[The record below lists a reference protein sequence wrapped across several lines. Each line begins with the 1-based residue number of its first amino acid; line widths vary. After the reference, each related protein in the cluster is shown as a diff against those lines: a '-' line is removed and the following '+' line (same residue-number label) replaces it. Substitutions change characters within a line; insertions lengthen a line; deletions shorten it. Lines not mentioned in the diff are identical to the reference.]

1 MLWGPYAGW
10 TQTVMFID
18 DLKSF
23 NKEKAQL
30 VKPEELAVSLKVKE
44 EPAEY
49 DLKPLFEMKTEALD
63 AAKAIDLKIKEEECI
78 GKVSSVKNLKRQSSS
93 MMQSPAPKA
102 KSNKKKRK

>member
-30 VKPEELAVSLKVKE
+30 AKPEELAVNLKVKE
-44 EPAEY
+44 EPTEC
-49 DLKPLFEMKTEALD
+49 DLKPLFEMKTDALD
-63 AAKAIDLKIKEEECI
+63 AAKAIDLKIKEEECFE
-78 GKVSSVKNLKRQSSS
+78 KVSSVKNLKRQSSS